1 MLPTITYLYHTTQH
15 VDFVMWTE
23 GVFLESWMYS
33 HHNVYEFY
41 VCEMQWISGLHNF
54 ITTKLMKNA

>member
-1 MLPTITYLYHTTQH
+1 ML
-15 VDFVMWTE
+15 VDLRCISGTMDVQ
-23 GVFLESWMYS
+23 YS

-41 VCEMQWISGLHNF
+41 ICERQWISGLHDF